1 MDDNFMISIN
11 LFRGKGTL
19 TVLNFVVGMRSC
31 GVSMVWHS
39 RNLLLLNLFGTDW
52 LMMDLLGIDMS
63 SGMVSGI
70 MTPGIA
76 VVSVAISTSIT
87 VVMVSSAEVMVSSA
101 VGGTVVSMTNV
112 PCFVVSV
119 MVRITVVLSEFNMG
133 GLMLGLVVVSGVE
146 AVSVAVVAV
155 ISMNAIAVAVAIN
168 AVVTFST
175 DGRTVISMNTECTVA
190 MISRSTVVSV
200 DTVCRSSISVGTECM
215 STIVSMSAISG
226 VSVVAV
232 VSKFMLVRTSRDLSN
247 TTTELV
253 MIDGPMVGHNVLDN
267 LLRRQDITLHV

>member
-1 MDDNFMISIN
+1 M
-11 LFRGKGTL
+11 
-19 TVLNFVVGMRSC
+19 VGMRSC

-39 RNLLLLNLFGTDW
+39 RNLLLLNLFGADW

-87 VVMVSSAEVMVSSA
+87 VVMMSSAEVMVSSA

-112 PCFVVSV
+112 PCFVMSV

-146 AVSVAVVAV
+146 AVSVAVVTI
-155 ISMNAIAVAVAIN
+155 ISMDAIAVAVAIN

-200 DTVCRSSISVGTECM
+200 DTVCRSTVVC
-215 STIVSMSAISG
+215 MSAISG